1 MQLND
6 LQSIVELFS
15 QYELTSL
22 DVSEGDFCVK
32 IKKEVAVVA
41 PTAPVI
47 PTVASMGTPIN
58 NNSDTT
64 LVDVPSV
71 QEQGTPVKSP
81 MVGVFYTSKSPESAP
96 YVSVG
101 STVTKGEVI
110 GLIEAMKMMNEIKA
124 PVSGTIT
131 SICANNEA
139 LVAFDEML
147 FTIEESA
154 HVS

>member
-22 DVSEGDFCVK
+22 DVSEGDFHVK
-32 IKKEVAVVA
+32 IKKETTVIASTTPAV
-41 PTAPVI
+41 
-47 PTVASMGTPIN
+47 PTVASMGTPVN
-58 NNSDTT
+58 SNSDTT
-64 LVDVPSV
+64 LVDIPNV
-71 QEQGTPVKSP
+71 QEQGTPVKAP
-81 MVGVFYTSKSPESAP
+81 MVGVFYTSKSPEDAP

-101 STVTKGEVI
+101 STVIKGEVI
-110 GLIEAMKMMNEIKA
+110 GLMEAMKMMNEIKA

-131 SICANNEA
+131 SICASNEA
-139 LVAFDEML
+139 LVAFDEVL